1 MPPLAVT
8 SPNEKGRVQR
18 KGDYS
23 HVGIKGYTRKEK
35 EGIKAVMSEVEE
47 KILKTFEKVMPSM
60 TKIEREKLLSFG
72 EGIAFAK
79 ECEKEKKEG

>member
-8 SPNEKGRVQR
+8 SPHEKGRVQR

-35 EGIKAVMSEVEE
+35 EGIKAVMSEIEE
-47 KILKTFEKVMPSM
+47 RILKTFEKVMPDM
-60 TKIEREKLLSFG
+60 TEMEKEKLLSFS
-72 EGIAFAK
+72 EGMAFMK
-79 ECEKEKKEG
+79 KHEKEKEG